1 LNADIGETKNVMEGN
16 PEVVESL
23 TEIAIEF
30 DRQLGEEMRP
40 ACGVNGG

>member
-23 TEIAIEF
+23 TKIAIEF

>member
-1 LNADIGETKNVMEGN
+1 MEGN

-23 TEIAIEF
+23 TKIAIEF

-40 ACGVNGG
+40 AYGINGG